1 MTQRIPRALLVFLA
15 VSAVTVGLAGCA
27 PATTNGAGSS
37 PGHATSTH
45 TPIRIKKIPPALDVT
60 APASRLSLP
69 CTSLATQAVIT
80 GYQGPVTLV
89 QPAALAAGDLADAD
103 NMIPSADYVRDA
115 GGIDCIWSTGP
126 VDHFDQTSN
135 KVPSYIE
142 ITVQFDAQHA
152 WSLEGPAIGLDGNDP
167 SDGGECDVDLV
178 GSICQLDH
186 LVGAGT
192 WIDVLGR
199 HSTGANDIEAIHDS
213 VIAAVTA
220 AGTPTAPTTPQAGTL
235 ALGTLCTDFAS
246 TSAVQTA
253 LGTSAAIAASTPLQG
268 SNDYSIIPVEYA
280 AQDTLKDHPC
290 IFTAGAATI
299 AQVAWLPGGA
309 WAWAEDKTQALADAP
324 LQTLHLTGLGVNDG
338 AWIRCA
344 AANASCVVDLTLG
357 GNWIEVALPATS
369 TATNKRSAVAAL
381 AQAVVTKLG

>member
-45 TPIRIKKIPPALDVT
+45 TPIRVKKSPPALDVT
-60 APASRLSLP
+60 APASRLNLS
-69 CTSLATQAVIT
+69 CTSLATPAQIT

-89 QPAALAAGDLADAD
+89 QPAALAAGDLADAS
-103 NMIPSADYVRDA
+103 NLIPSPDYIREA
-115 GGIDCIWSTGP
+115 GGIDCIWSTGS
-126 VDHFDQTSN
+126 VDHSGATDVS
-135 KVPSYIE
+135 VPSYVE
-142 ITVQFDAQHA
+142 ITVQFDAQNA
-152 WSLEGPAIGLDGNDP
+152 WSLEGPAMGAENGDA
-167 SDGGECDVDLV
+167 GECDVDDG

-186 LVGAGT
+186 LVGTGT
-192 WIDVLGR
+192 WIDILGR
-199 HSTGANDIEAIHDS
+199 HSTGGGNELEPLHDS

-220 AGTPTAPTTPQAGTL
+220 GGTPSAPTVPQAGTL
-235 ALGTLCTDFAS
+235 TLGTQCTDFAS
-246 TSAVQTA
+246 LAAVQTA
-253 LGTSAAIAASTPLQG
+253 LGTGAAIAASTPLHTA
-268 SNDYSIIPVEYA
+268 NDYESVPVEYA

-290 IFTAGAATI
+290 IFTAGAATV

-309 WAWAEDKTQALADAP
+309 WAWAEDKTQPLADAP
-324 LQTLHLTGLGVNDG
+324 LQTLHLTGLAVNDG

-344 AANASCVVDLTLG
+344 AANASCIVDLTLG
-357 GNWIEVALPATS
+357 GNWIEVALPPTS
-369 TATNKRSAVAAL
+369 TATNKRSAVTAL